1 MAIEMSTYF
10 RLAIEFYYTQEDIIP
25 FMIFRDDG
33 GLGGGVEEA
42 YACGL
47 VR

>member
-1 MAIEMSTYF
+1 MATEMGTYF

-33 GLGGGVEEA
+33 GLVGGVEEA